1 MSKKMIHRLI
11 LNSIFFIVI
20 MLFTFYIVFQG
31 QSFGEIVN
39 AIKQMPC
46 QYTFTAIFLALLF
59 VSAEGVMIWY
69 LLKGIGEQAA
79 LPCCIAYSFIGF
91 FFSGITPSAT
101 GGQPVQMYYM
111 KRNGNSLSAS
121 SVVLMTI
128 AISYKLVLVLI
139 GIGMWIFWNIPLKR
153 YLRGYYWLYFLGLFL
168 NIVVVIILI
177 LVMFS
182 SKLIRGCFCKLE
194 NVLVHLR
201 LWKKDNSRIEKIDK
215 FLSNYRNVVYFL
227 KNHKKMI
234 ITTIVGTF
242 IQRLSIFVL
251 TYIVYCGLGFRTAG
265 MADVILLQ
273 AAIYVAVDMLPIP
286 GAQGVTEAMY
296 KNVFRNIF
304 SGKTLLASMCI
315 IRGIGFYFLLLIG
328 FVVFCIAG
336 RTSIKKCHERNL

>member
-1 MSKKMIHRLI
+1 MGKKMIHRLI
-11 LNSIFFIVI
+11 LNSIFFVVV
-20 MLFTFYIVFQG
+20 MLFTFFTVFQG
-31 QSFGEIVN
+31 QKFTEIVN
-39 AIKQMPC
+39 AIKHMPLR
-46 QYTFTAIFLALLF
+46 YTITSIFLALLF
-59 VSAEGVMIWY
+59 VSAEGCMIWY
-69 LLKGIGEQAA
+69 LLKGIGEQTT

-111 KRNGNSLSAS
+111 KRNGNSLPAS
-121 SVVLMTI
+121 SAVLMTI
-128 AISYKLVLVLI
+128 AISYKFVLVLI
-139 GIGMWIFWNIPLKR
+139 GIGMWIFWSIPLKK
-153 YLRGYYWLYFLGLFL
+153 YMQGYYWLYLLGLLL

-201 LWKKDNSRIEKIDK
+201 LCKKDSLRIEKIDK
-215 FLSNYRNVVYFL
+215 FLSNYRNVVDFL

-234 ITTIVGTF
+234 ITTIVGTY
-242 IQRLSIFVL
+242 IQRLSIFAL

-265 MADVILLQ
+265 MVDVILLQ

-304 SGKTLLASMCI
+304 SGKTLLVSMCI

-328 FVVFCIAG
+328 FVVFCVAG
-336 RTSIKKCHERNL
+336 RTSIKKRHERNL

>member
-1 MSKKMIHRLI
+1 MSRQHCLVVLLI
-11 LNSIFFIVI
+11 LLLDFS
-20 MLFTFYIVFQG
+20 FQ
-31 QSFGEIVN
+31 
-39 AIKQMPC
+39 
-46 QYTFTAIFLALLF
+46 ALHL
-59 VSAEGVMIWY
+59 
-69 LLKGIGEQAA
+69 QQ
-79 LPCCIAYSFIGF
+79 P
-91 FFSGITPSAT
+91 

-153 YLRGYYWLYFLGLFL
+153 YLRGYYWLYFWGLFL

-227 KNHKKMI
+227 KTIKMI

-265 MADVILLQ
+265 WRMSFCYRQLYMLQ
-273 AAIYVAVDMLPIP
+273 
-286 GAQGVTEAMY
+286 
-296 KNVFRNIF
+296 
-304 SGKTLLASMCI
+304 
-315 IRGIGFYFLLLIG
+315 
-328 FVVFCIAG
+328 
-336 RTSIKKCHERNL
+336 